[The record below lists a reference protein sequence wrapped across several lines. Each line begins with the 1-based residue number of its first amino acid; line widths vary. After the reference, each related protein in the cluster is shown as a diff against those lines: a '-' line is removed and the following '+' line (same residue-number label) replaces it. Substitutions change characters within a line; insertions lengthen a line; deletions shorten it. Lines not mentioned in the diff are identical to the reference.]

1 MDVIAA
7 GGQYTQLLNRV
18 MSGKDTASLDT
29 GLCRR
34 PSLASAGEYILKLTS
49 RTFLPIVD
57 NGGEFVF
64 RAFHLH
70 PLRNEPLEVPQP
82 RPSGL

>member
-1 MDVIAA
+1 MSLLQ
-7 GGQYTQLLNRV
+7 GSQYTQLLNRV

-29 GLCRR
+29 GAVPASFARQRR
-34 PSLASAGEYILKLTS
+34 GIHLKLTS